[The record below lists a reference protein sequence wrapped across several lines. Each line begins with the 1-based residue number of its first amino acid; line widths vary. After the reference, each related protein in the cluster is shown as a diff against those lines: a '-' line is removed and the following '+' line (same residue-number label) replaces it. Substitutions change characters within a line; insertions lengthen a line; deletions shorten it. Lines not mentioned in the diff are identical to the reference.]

1 MYNGFCK
8 LAYKKKNIL
17 GDFIMK
23 NTVKLEQFVELTEVE
38 MQEIQGGDMRISES
52 IRNLIFPRKK
62 K

>member
-1 MYNGFCK
+1 M
-8 LAYKKKNIL
+8 KNI
-17 GDFIMK
+17 
-23 NTVKLEQFVELTEVE
+23 VKLEQFVELTEVE